1 MNQNI
6 ILTTDYHDEN
16 CVIRWLDESNG
27 KEQLHKIPT
36 CAKGLSDMVA
46 RAEAI
51 AKPRLASVLRE
62 HRLESPGGKDLIDVL
77 IGRLEGS

>member
-1 MNQNI
+1 MFIQATSVSVQRAI
-6 ILTTDYHDEN
+6 AEIF
-16 CVIRWLDESNG
+16 IR
-27 KEQLHKIPT
+27 
-36 CAKGLSDMVA
+36 SDP
-46 RAEAI
+46 EAI